1 MNTTNRA
8 NHEPRRVPGRGG
20 FDPMRARRFPV
31 RRGAALLEVVIA
43 LSILLVAMSAIG
55 VVFRTGLFHVEHAER
70 MNQATLMTDR
80 LLTAVDL
87 GMLAPGDREQTGVF
101 SGETISG
108 MSWSIEAQPIEAMP
122 GLYHVRVSI
131 FMGDP
136 EGSDKERQHL
146 LTTYVLRAEPRN
158 VNLETDFGIPAEQL
172 EMITD
177 AIPGGSALFDPTSF
191 NPRSIAQLD
200 LDTLREMLPMILQAL
215 GIALNPGQ
223 MDQLMQAAQK
233 GDLGGLQN
241 IAGQAG
247 GGLAPPTSPPPNN
260 LQLALP
266 KDQQQPQPGQPPRGQ
281 RGR

>member
-1 MNTTNRA
+1 MNTTSRA
-8 NHEPRRVPGRGG
+8 NHEPRRVPGRWGL
-20 FDPMRARRFPV
+20 DSLRARRIAV

-43 LSILLVAMSAIG
+43 LSILLVAMSVIG
-55 VVFRTGLFHVEHAER
+55 AVFRTGLFHVEHAER

-87 GMLAPGDREQTGVF
+87 RIIAPGEREQTGVF
-101 SGETISG
+101 TGETMAG

-122 GLYHVRVSI
+122 GLYHVGVSI

-136 EGSDKERQHL
+136 DGQDRQHL

-158 VNLETDFGIPAEQL
+158 VDLENDFGIPAEQL
-172 EMITD
+172 EMLTD
-177 AIPGGSALFDPTSF
+177 AIPGGSALFDPHNF
-191 NPRSIAQLD
+191 NPQDPAKLPLDQLK
-200 LDTLREMLPMILQAL
+200 EMLPMIMQAL

-223 MDQLMQAAQK
+223 MDDLLKAAQK
-233 GDLGGLQN
+233 GDLSGLQT

-247 GGLAPPTSPPPNN
+247 GGVAPPGGQPSPFS
-260 LQLALP
+260 
-266 KDQQQPQPGQPPRGQ
+266 KDPQQAQPGQPPGGQ